1 MKIRDFISIS
11 KAAHLTPN
19 IRLDAK
25 SRGGVLQV
33 ETEPIKMEAND
44 DDPDIAECEKTM
56 TPVFYI
62 PAPGPTSEAKIG
74 KNDDHSPNNFG
85 ST

>member
-11 KAAHLTPN
+11 KATHLAPD

-25 SRGGVLQV
+25 SRGGVLRV

-44 DDPDIAECEKTM
+44 DDPDIAECEKAM
-56 TPVFYI
+56 TPGFLH
-62 PAPGPTSEAKIG
+62 PRAWT
-74 KNDDHSPNNFG
+74 NQ
-85 ST
+85 

>member
-1 MKIRDFISIS
+1 MKIRDVISIS
-11 KAAHLTPN
+11 KATHLAPD

-44 DDPDIAECEKTM
+44 DDPDIAECEKAM
-56 TPVFYI
+56 P
-62 PAPGPTSEAKIG
+62 PGFFTS
-74 KNDDHSPNNFG
+74 PRLYQPG
-85 ST
+85 S